1 MIVALLYYATPNV
14 KQPKFRWISI
24 GALVA
29 ILIWIVASVG
39 FSFYVANF
47 SSYNKTYGS
56 LAGVIVGLVFLWLT
70 NVALLLGAE
79 IDSELERGRQLQ
91 AGIAAESELQLP
103 ARDTRNLEKDAEK
116 AEDDVA
122 EGRRIRQSAGKRRRR

>member
-1 MIVALLYYATPNV
+1 MGRRLDR
-14 KQPKFRWISI
+14 FRVLRRS
-24 GALVA
+24 
-29 ILIWIVASVG
+29 
-39 FSFYVANF
+39 F

-56 LAGVIVGLVFLWLT
+56 LAGVVVGLVFLWLT

-103 ARDTRNLEKDAEK
+103 PATL
-116 AEDDVA
+116 VT
-122 EGRRIRQSAGKRRRR
+122 SRRRRRRRPRTRPADGGSATRRPPPQGLSASTTELDGRKHP